1 MIRATVRRRTVRHR
15 LAEDTEETDM
25 TRTEQPTSR
34 TRDVLSA
41 LGNGLSLGVLLLV
54 LGVGVLTI
62 AVPAALGGIPLTV
75 LTGSMRPHLPP
86 GTLVVATP
94 TPAEEIAVGEVITY
108 QLESGRSALV
118 THRVIA
124 RVTDST
130 SGEPRFITQGDA
142 NDAPD
147 EGLVRPAQIRGTV
160 AYALPHL
167 GWANQAL
174 NGQTRSW
181 AIPAL
186 TAALFAY
193 AAWSFGA
200 GLRDRVRKRSSA
212 HRFPENSAH
221 SDSDVPAPALVSTKS
236 D

>member
-1 MIRATVRRRTVRHR
+1 
-15 LAEDTEETDM
+15 M

-41 LGNGLSLGVLLLV
+41 LANGLSLGVLLLV

-62 AVPAALGGIPLTV
+62 VVPAALGGIPLTV

-108 QLESGRSALV
+108 QIESGRPALV

-124 RVTDST
+124 RATDSA
-130 SGEPRFITQGDA
+130 SGQPRFLTQGDA

-147 EGLVRPAQIRGTV
+147 DGLVQPAQIRGTV
-160 AYALPHL
+160 AYALPYL

-174 NGQTRSW
+174 NGETRSW

-193 AAWSFGA
+193 AAWSFAA
-200 GLRDRVRKRSSA
+200 GLRDRARKRRSPRRSA
-212 HRFPENSAH
+212 ENSGQV
-221 SDSDVPAPALVSTKS
+221 DIDVRDAASTSRKS